1 MNEINEK
8 IPLHKRPIFWEIVR
22 FLIVGGIATIADFLV
37 SALFLYVIYTDSTSF
52 PFLWFSLTRSV
63 TVSTLAGFTVGVIVN
78 YILSI
83 VVVFKN
89 VENKKRSQSVSG
101 FIIFLILGFIGMV
114 INLLLKEAG
123 NLIISFEGHV
133 FWFMVVFAFATIVVL
148 IYNYITRKLILFRAP
163 KENKDTLKEGIDEN
177 GQQDK

>member
-1 MNEINEK
+1 
-8 IPLHKRPIFWEIVR
+8 
-22 FLIVGGIATIADFLV
+22 
-37 SALFLYVIYTDSTSF
+37 
-52 PFLWFSLTRSV
+52 
-63 TVSTLAGFTVGVIVN
+63 
-78 YILSI
+78 
-83 VVVFKN
+83 
-89 VENKKRSQSVSG
+89 
-101 FIIFLILGFIGMV
+101 MV

-123 NLIISFEGHV
+123 NLIIPFEGHV